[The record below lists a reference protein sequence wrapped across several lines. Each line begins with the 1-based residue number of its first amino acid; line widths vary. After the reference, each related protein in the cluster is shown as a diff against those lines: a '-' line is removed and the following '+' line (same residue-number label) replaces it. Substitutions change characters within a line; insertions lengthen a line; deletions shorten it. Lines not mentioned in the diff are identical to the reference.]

1 MGDFQ
6 KLRVWQLSKDLAVEI
21 YKTVN
26 SNIDFKKDLRFAG
39 QITSSAVSIPSNIA
53 EGDELQTT
61 KQGINH
67 FYIAKGS
74 CSELIT
80 QIIIG
85 KEIGYIKE
93 DTAKNL
99 LSKAN
104 ISSLSLYKLIQA
116 RKSWLK

>member
-6 KLRVWQLSKDLAVEI
+6 KLRVWQLSKELAVEI
-21 YKTVN
+21 YKAVN
-26 SNIDFKKDLRFAG
+26 NNTDFKKDLRFAG
-39 QITSSAVSIPSNIA
+39 QITNAAVSIPSNIA

-61 KQGINH
+61 KQSINH

-85 KEIGYIKE
+85 KEIGYMNE
-93 DTAKNL
+93 
-99 LSKAN
+99 SKAEELIEKAN
-104 ISSLSLYKLIQA
+104 LISISLYKLIQA
-116 RKSWLK
+116 RKSWTK